1 MRTANE
7 LRAIY
12 SAVWHAKELIALLD
26 ASGQCFIRCE
36 TPELKEM
43 YYQLNDMNI
52 KLQDMIEALEV
63 APE

>member
-7 LRAIY
+7 LRAVY
-12 SAVWHAKELIALLD
+12 SAVWHVKELIEVLD

-43 YYQLNDMNI
+43 YYQLNSMNI
-52 KLQDMIEALEV
+52 KLHAMIEALEV